1 MHNIYVTLSHIRS
14 FNGVVLL
21 QDIII
26 QDICRAN
33 FKKMSLEMTYA
44 VKSKIEQMNIPTC
57 HNVSQPHFWKEC
69 EDDSHTPEMGTWES
83 SGTPKTSEFDCKAQN
98 TSPGGVLYIIE
109 KLSKCR
115 CRKWPCM
122 SHFDI

>member
-44 VKSKIEQMNIPTC
+44 VKSKIEQMNIPTWGLG
-57 HNVSQPHFWKEC
+57 SPPGLPKLQSSIARLK
-69 EDDSHTPEMGTWES
+69 TPRLEA
-83 SGTPKTSEFDCKAQN
+83 FF
-98 TSPGGVLYIIE
+98 I
-109 KLSKCR
+109 
-115 CRKWPCM
+115 
-122 SHFDI
+122 